1 MSAEDGAPVF
11 RSLSNFQT
19 INWDYQFSG
28 HSTHGHPLEPLRE
41 MLMAQGLPNAER
53 VLQMRDGQRV
63 KFAGIVICRQRP
75 STASGVTF
83 MTLEDES
90 GFLNVVIW
98 KQVFEDH
105 VVLVKTASFLGV
117 SGKLQIES
125 QVAHLV
131 AEQFWVPELTVHPE
145 SGGSR
150 DFH

>member
-1 MSAEDGAPVF
+1 MCIRD
-11 RSLSNFQT
+11 R
-19 INWDYQFSG
+19 DYQFSG

-131 AEQFWVPELTVHPE
+131 AEQFWVPALTVHPE

>member
-1 MSAEDGAPVF
+1 
-11 RSLSNFQT
+11 
-19 INWDYQFSG
+19 
-28 HSTHGHPLEPLRE
+28 
-41 MLMAQGLPNAER
+41 
-53 VLQMRDGQRV
+53 
-63 KFAGIVICRQRP
+63 
-75 STASGVTF
+75 

-131 AEQFWVPELTVHPE
+131 AEQFWVPALTVHPE